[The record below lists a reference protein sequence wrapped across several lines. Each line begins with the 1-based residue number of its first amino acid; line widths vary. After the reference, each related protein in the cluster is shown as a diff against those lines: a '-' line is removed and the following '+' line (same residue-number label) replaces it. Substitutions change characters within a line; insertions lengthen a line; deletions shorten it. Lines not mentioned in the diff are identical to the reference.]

1 MVKKILSHVGEF
13 KKDSLLTP
21 LCVSGETVLEVL
33 IPLMMAAIIDNGLN
47 TGNMKYVFGVGLV
60 MLAMAMASLACGV
73 LAGRYASR
81 ASTGLARNLRKA
93 MYDNIQEFSFANI
106 DKFSTAGLITRL
118 TTDVT
123 NIQNAYQ
130 MIIRMC
136 VRSPLMMIFSMI
148 MCVYLS
154 PKLSVIFLVA
164 LVFLSIVLYFVMT
177 RAHGYFKKLFH
188 QYDEL
193 NARVQEN
200 VTAIRTVKAYVR
212 EDFENKKFK
221 EQSHMVYYLSVCA
234 EKLVVM
240 NMPVMQFTVYTCIL
254 LLSWLGARMIVAG
267 DMTTGALM
275 SLFTYSTQIL
285 SSLMMISMAFVM
297 LTMAKSSGDRVV
309 EVLDEKSSL
318 TNGEAPVMSVADGSI
333 EFDNVSFRY
342 NEGENKEVLRNVT
355 FSIRSGQTIGVLG
368 GTGSS
373 KSTLVQLIP
382 RLYDA
387 TEGSVKVGGR
397 DVREY
402 DLETLRN
409 EVAMVLQKNE
419 LFSGTIK
426 ENLRWGKKDATDE
439 EIELACRHAQAHEFI
454 EKMPDGYDTYIEQG
468 GTNVSG
474 GQKQRLCIARALIKK
489 PKVLILDDSTS
500 AVDTRTDALIRQAFA
515 QDIPDTTKL
524 IIAQRISSVQEADQ
538 IIVLNHG
545 RVNGIGTHEE
555 LLQKNEIYRDVYQSQ
570 QKGGAEESAESVKD
584 GVEES
589 GAPLKDSGEESVQN
603 QGTRE
608 NLSDLN
614 LGGEA

>member
-1 MVKKILSHVGEF
+1 MVKKLLGYVGEF

-21 LCVSGETVLEVL
+21 LYVSGETVLEVL
-33 IPLMMAAIIDNGLN
+33 IPLMMAAIIDHGLN
-47 TGNMKYVFGVGLV
+47 KGNMKYVFGVGAV
-60 MLAMAMASLACGV
+60 MLAMAMLSLICGV
-73 LAGRYASR
+73 LSGRHASR

-93 MYDNIQEFSFANI
+93 MYDNIQDFSFANI

-130 MIIRMC
+130 MVIRMC
-136 VRSPLMMIFSMI
+136 VRSPLMMVFSMV

-154 PKLSVIFLVA
+154 PRLSLIFLAAMIFLSV
-164 LVFLSIVLYFVMT
+164 VLYFIMT
-177 RAHGYFKKLFH
+177 RAHVYFRQLFH
-188 QYDEL
+188 QYDEM
-193 NARVQEN
+193 NACVQEN

-221 EQSHMVYYLSVCA
+221 EQSHMVYYLSICA
-234 EKLVVM
+234 EKLIVI
-240 NMPVMQFTVYTCIL
+240 NMPVMQFTIYTCIL
-254 LLSWLGARMIVAG
+254 LLSWLGARMIVA
-267 DMTTGALM
+267 DEMTTGSLM
-275 SLFTYSTQIL
+275 SLFTYSIQIL

-297 LTMAKSSGDRVV
+297 LTMAKSSGDRVA
-309 EVLDEKSSL
+309 EVLEEKSSL
-318 TNGEAPVMSVADGSI
+318 TNGRDPVMEVADGSI
-333 EFDNVSFRY
+333 EFNDVSFRY
-342 NEGENKEVLRNVT
+342 NEGEDKEVLRHVS
-355 FSIRSGQTIGVLG
+355 FSIRPGQTVGILG

-382 RLYDA
+382 RLYDV

-419 LFSGTIK
+419 LFSGTVR

-454 EKMPDGYDTYIEQG
+454 EKMPDGYDTHIEQG
-468 GTNVSG
+468 GANVSG

-524 IIAQRISSVQEADQ
+524 IIAQRISSVQDADQ
-538 IIVLNHG
+538 ILVLEQG
-545 RVNGIGTHEE
+545 RINGVGTHKE
-555 LLQKNEIYRDVYQSQ
+555 LLENNEIYRDVYQSQ
-570 QKGGAEESAESVKD
+570 MKGGIEE
-584 GVEES
+584 
-589 GAPLKDSGEESVQN
+589 
-603 QGTRE
+603 
-608 NLSDLN
+608 
-614 LGGEA
+614 

>member
-1 MVKKILSHVGEF
+1 MVKKLLSHVGEF
-13 KKDSLLTP
+13 KRDSLLTP
-21 LCVSGETVLEVL
+21 LYVSGETVLEVL

-47 TGNMKYVFGVGLV
+47 TGDMKYVFGVGVVMLV
-60 MLAMAMASLACGV
+60 MAMFSLVCGV

-136 VRSPLMMIFSMI
+136 VRSPLMMIFSML

-154 PKLSVIFLVA
+154 PRLSVIFLVA
-164 LVFLSIVLYFVMT
+164 LIFLSIILYFIMT

-188 QYDEL
+188 QYDEM

-212 EDFENKKFK
+212 EDFENKRFK

-240 NMPVMQFTVYTCIL
+240 NMPVMQFTIYTCIL

-285 SSLMMISMAFVM
+285 TSLMMISMAFVM

-309 EVLDEKSSL
+309 EVLDEKSNL
-318 TNGEAPVMSVADGSI
+318 TNGSDPLMKVVDGSI
-333 EFDNVSFRY
+333 EFNNVSFRY
-342 NEGENKEVLRNVT
+342 NEGENKEVLHNVT
-355 FSIRSGQTIGVLG
+355 FSIPSGRTVGILG

-382 RLYDA
+382 RLYDV

-419 LFSGTIK
+419 LFSGSIK
-426 ENLRWGKKDATDE
+426 ENLRWGKADATDE

-524 IIAQRISSVQEADQ
+524 IIAQRISSVQDADQ
-538 IIVLNHG
+538 IIVLDQG

-555 LLQKNEIYRDVYQSQ
+555 LLKNNEIYRDVYESQ
-570 QKGGAEESAESVKD
+570 LKGSAEDSAPSSDPLGESAAKPQNSGKLSGTGETGNDGAE
-584 GVEES
+584 
-589 GAPLKDSGEESVQN
+589 P
-603 QGTRE
+603 
-608 NLSDLN
+608 N
-614 LGGEA
+614 LGGEMA

>member
-584 GVEES
+584 RVEES
-589 GAPLKDSGEESVQN
+589 GTPLKDSGEEPVQN
-603 QGTRE
+603 QGARE

>member
-309 EVLDEKSSL
+309 EVLDEESSL

-570 QKGGAEESAESVKD
+570 QKGGAEESAASVKD
-584 GVEES
+584 RVEES
-589 GAPLKDSGEESVQN
+589 GTPLKDSGEEPVQN
-603 QGTRE
+603 QGARE